1 KEPKWKCRADRQ
13 HPHAL
18 TPASGS
24 LLDRNHRK
32 APRKPDRR
40 IEAEYPGTGIEES
53 PDCGH
58 VYEQMS
64 DDQPGGLYTL
74 NITAHWAVDW
84 DSNTGE
90 GGQIPLDLTTDKQLR
105 IGSYQSV
112 VTDVT

>member
-1 KEPKWKCRADRQ
+1 
-13 HPHAL
+13 
-18 TPASGS
+18 
-24 LLDRNHRK
+24 
-32 APRKPDRR
+32 
-40 IEAEYPGTGIEES
+40 
-53 PDCGH
+53 
-58 VYEQMS
+58 MS